1 MDNLEDKLNAYS
13 NEDNDLEF
21 NENSP
26 PLRKF

>member
-1 MDNLEDKLNAYS
+1 MDNLEDKLNACS

-26 PLRKF
+26 SLRKF